1 MKYWYKHKKHLKKS
15 CKWATLAAL
24 MLVLLSVTVF
34 LILDAVYPFPVERLE
49 QLRLQRSSTVIMDRR
64 GKLLRAFL
72 SRDDSWTLWR
82 NDLSGCGNI
91 KNAIIA
97 AEDRRFYS
105 HCGVDLP
112 AIFRAV
118 VLNLASGRVKSGA
131 STLTMQLMRMSLD
144 HHRRSWSNK
153 LVETFR
159 ALQCEQKMSKEDIL
173 CWYLNFAPFG
183 SNIYGV
189 EAASRIYFRKTP
201 ENLTPEEAALLAGLV
216 QAPSNLLPYRYPE
229 KAEKRRQVILN
240 RMYQSSYIDYDRL
253 ISARSESI
261 RCHRNRLPAAA
272 PYFAALLAEKYP
284 GQQVISTI
292 DAGLQYHAAHL
303 LKQAVSDAPPGV
315 NGAVIIVS
323 NRDNAVR
330 AFVGSAGS
338 GSVAAQVNH
347 AAVPRGPGS
356 LLKPFIYLTAFE
368 RGLAAPATM
377 LDDRAVAFAG
387 YAPRNYDRQWHG
399 PVSIRKAL
407 AFSYNVPA
415 VAMLDKIGVDSFI
428 ESLER
433 FGLRVTTAPERRYG
447 LALALGG
454 AEFSLLELVRAY
466 SALARLGTML
476 PLRFVENAPAE
487 IPEKIADKDATFLIC
502 DILKDRSRLQGRSL
516 WKNGDSSH
524 TFAWKTG
531 TSNNLRDAWTIAWNP
546 DWTVGVMLTCAGSG
560 RDASLVGIK
569 NAAPTAAAL
578 IGLAT
583 GNKHNWYQVP
593 KPISRRS
600 VCSRTGLLPC
610 SACRNTTTDYF
621 QAGFDHTVTCQ
632 CGTHKNPDSHPQLV
646 SPQAGIVYLDKIT
659 LRADGPEKGEI
670 FWFSGSRYLGRTAF
684 GNTLSCRLPSGAHKI
699 TCSDSK
705 GTWSQTVSIRVR

>member
-1 MKYWYKHKKHLKKS
+1 
-15 CKWATLAAL
+15 
-24 MLVLLSVTVF
+24 
-34 LILDAVYPFPVERLE
+34 
-49 QLRLQRSSTVIMDRR
+49 MDRQ

-82 NDLSGCGNI
+82 NDLRRCGNI
-91 KNAIIA
+91 KNAIVA

-105 HCGVDLP
+105 HCGVDIP
-112 AIFRAV
+112 AIFRAII
-118 VLNLASGRVKSGA
+118 LNLASGRVKSGA

-159 ALQCEQKMSKEDIL
+159 ALQCEREMSKEDIL

-240 RMYQSSYIDYDRL
+240 RMYHSSYIDYDRL

-261 RCHRNRLPAAA
+261 RCHRNRLPVAA
-272 PYFAALLAEKYP
+272 PHFAALLAEKYP

-303 LKQAVSDAPPGV
+303 LKQAVSDAPSGG

-323 NRDNAVR
+323 NRDNTVR
-330 AFVGSAGS
+330 AFVGSAGF

-347 AAVPRGPGS
+347 ATVPRGPGS

-368 RGLAAPATM
+368 RGLAVPATIM
-377 LDDRAVAFAG
+377 DDRAVAFAG

-415 VAMLDKIGVDSFI
+415 VAMLDKIGVDSFT

-433 FGLRVTTAPERRYG
+433 FGLRVPAAPERRYG

-476 PLRFVENAPAE
+476 PLRFVENAPTE
-487 IPEKIADKDATFLIC
+487 SPERIADKDAAFLIC

-516 WKNGDSSH
+516 WKNGDSPQ

-560 RDASLVGIK
+560 RNASLVGIK

-578 IGLAT
+578 IGLAA
-583 GNKHNWYQVP
+583 GNEHNWYRLPAQ
-593 KPISRRS
+593 ISRRP

-621 QAGFDHTVTCQ
+621 QVGFDHTVTCQ
-632 CGTHKNPDSHPQLV
+632 CGSDQNPDSHPQLI
-646 SPQAGIVYLDKIT
+646 SPQSGIVYLDKIT
-659 LRADGPEKGEI
+659 LRADGPENGEI

-684 GNTLSCRLPSGAHKI
+684 GDTLSCRLSSGTHKI

-705 GTWSQTVSIRVR
+705 GSWSQTVSIRVR